1 MFFAVIVSDGV
12 MVDVTVTVTDGAGV
26 LDGVGVCGTGVIVG
40 VDEGVGVELL
50 LTVGVEVGGVG
61 GVGDGVAVGAII
73 TRAHVSVMCDCP
85 VFCEN
90 CNSNAC
96 GPAVSAVS
104 LYFLPTSVNSGT
116 LAVSGLLLSLG
127 GLWTIWRRGKGQG
140 GFKKP

>member
-12 MVDVTVTVTDGAGV
+12 MVSVTVTDGAGV
-26 LDGVGVCGTGVIVG
+26 IDGVGVCGTGVLVIVG
-40 VDEGVGVELL
+40 VDEGVGVKLL

-73 TRAHVSVMCDCP
+73 TRAHVSVICDNP

-96 GPAVSAVS
+96 GPAVSAVVPVMTP
-104 LYFLPTSVNSGT
+104 LPVPLKLSKMAVLFASIYNRAPSSTSALKT
-116 LAVSGLLLSLG
+116 
-127 GLWTIWRRGKGQG
+127 
-140 GFKKP
+140 